1 MACRGAFTSDRN
13 PQQTLFATHCWPEG
27 EVRCPRCGQRSVY
40 PLKDG
45 RYRCGECVYTFH
57 DFTGRWLNRCAL
69 SRAQWM
75 ALMRLFVEGVPVT
88 EMAGEVQA
96 SYETTLKAVNT
107 LRFSL
112 LAGDPSFAPLFDE
125 QGELRKH
132 CRKNSAAGNDHCL
145 GRGAPVFALRRSP
158 GSIRFELLP
167 DLDVRE
173 ILGRPLRKRIWRT
186 LVYTEP
192 AESREALFFA
202 CCGNLRKLFAK
213 KWNQESLPL
222 DADRTFWRFAEAWL
236 TRYRCFTPECC
247 PLYLK
252 ELEFRFNTPQEN
264 WLPLLLKHLC
274 QPKPSN

>member
-1 MACRGAFTSDRN
+1 MARRATLASDRN
-13 PQQTLFATHCWPEG
+13 PLQALFAAHCWPEG
-27 EVRCPRCGQRSVY
+27 EVRCPRCGRRSVY

-45 RYRCGECVYTFH
+45 RYRCGACVYTFH

-75 ALMRLFVEGVPVT
+75 AVMRLFVEGVPAT
-88 EMAGEVQA
+88 EMAGEIQV

-107 LRFSL
+107 LRLSL
-112 LAGDPSFAPLFDE
+112 LAGDPSFAPLLDE
-125 QGELRKH
+125 QGELRRH
-132 CRKNSAAGNDHCL
+132 CRGKAAEDAHCL
-145 GRGAPVFALRRSP
+145 GKDAPVFGLRRTP
-158 GSIRFELLP
+158 GTVRFELLP

-192 AESREALFFA
+192 AEGREALFFA

-213 KWNQESLPL
+213 KWDQETIPM
-222 DADRTFWRFAEAWL
+222 DADRTFWRFAGDWL

-252 ELEFRFNTPQEN
+252 ELEFRFNTPQKD

-274 QPKPSN
+274 RPVPSN